1 MAEDCIAGRLTTE
14 RSALPLEGAVAG
26 FTLQDEHGEVVRWR
40 DLTGSP
46 FALLVLPADQPEGD
60 RRAPA
65 DILAA
70 AQRLLERVS
79 VPLFVVA
86 LPLTSPQTGE
96 WIAAEAAAERLR
108 ALLGV
113 AVYTDAEG
121 TFIERY
127 SSFLPF
133 NANLLLFDAEGNA
146 VDNFT
151 PHSNTMLAGV
161 ARSLQQALIELG
173 LF

>member
-1 MAEDCIAGRLTTE
+1 MSGYYLSNLIRPLAEDCIAGRLTTE
-14 RSALPLEGAVAG
+14 RLALPLEGAVAG
-26 FTLQDEHGEVVRWR
+26 FTLQDEHGEVV
-40 DLTGSP
+40 TGSP

-151 PHSNTMLAGV
+151 PHSNTMLGWR
-161 ARSLQQALIELG
+161 ARSNRP
-173 LF
+173 